1 MKQKMKQT
9 WQRLI
14 ADRKRFGFFC
24 TMLLVALLLWAR
36 IIVITSPPRTAVADQ
51 PEMQTNASTV
61 ASDNIFIPV
70 HLDTTPLK
78 NPFTVSDVAFPTFGT
93 GADNSRLPTIITSD
107 ETIRMLVD
115 GFELEAVMADMAMI
129 DGSVYKQGDTVVG
142 TGLPDPIRVEK
153 VKSRSVILSIG
164 DRRYELTIATTHQ

>member
-36 IIVITSPPRTAVADQ
+36 IIVITRPPRTAVADQ
-51 PEMQTNASTV
+51 PVVQTNASAIV
-61 ASDNIFIPV
+61 SDNIFIPV
-70 HLDTTPLK
+70 HLDTTPSK
-78 NPFTVSDVAFPTFGT
+78 NPFEVSDIVFPVQGT
-93 GADNSRLPTIITSD
+93 GADNSQSFPIISSD
-107 ETIRMLVD
+107 DTIRALVQ

-164 DRRYELTIATTHQ
+164 DRRYELTIASTHQ